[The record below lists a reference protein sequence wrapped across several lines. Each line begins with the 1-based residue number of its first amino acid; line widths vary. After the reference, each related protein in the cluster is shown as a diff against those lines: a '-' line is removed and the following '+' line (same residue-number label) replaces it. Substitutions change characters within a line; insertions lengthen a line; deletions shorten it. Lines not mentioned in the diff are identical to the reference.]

1 MAVGTL
7 PPLSWAVKRHF
18 PVFLRCERRKTR
30 SCSFTAALV
39 GGKVSFPVFL
49 RSDRWKVGN
58 CSFTAALVGGIDGFR
73 NFPRSERRKTEN
85 SRYARGTYGANI
97 SILFL
102 ILFPLLLPLG
112 GSWVGA

>member
-1 MAVGTL
+1 MAVAAL
-7 PPLSWAVKRHF
+7 PPLSSAVKHHF
-18 PVFLRCERRKTR
+18 PVFLRSEMRKTC
-30 SCSFTAALV
+30 SCSFTAAFI
-39 GGKVSFPVFL
+39 GGKVAFPVFL
-49 RSDRWKVGN
+49 RSDRWKAGN

-73 NFPRSERRKTEN
+73 NFPRSERRKTGN

-102 ILFPLLLPLG
+102 ILFPLLLPVG